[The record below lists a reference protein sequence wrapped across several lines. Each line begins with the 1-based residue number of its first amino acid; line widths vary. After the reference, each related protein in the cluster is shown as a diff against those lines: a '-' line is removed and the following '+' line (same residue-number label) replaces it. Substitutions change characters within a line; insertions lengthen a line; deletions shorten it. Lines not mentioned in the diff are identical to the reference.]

1 VARRLLPVSVL
12 VLVSLTGGL
21 ALAHGRPTLQLR
33 RTRAGSILLDSHGYT
48 LYTFSKD
55 RRNRDACVRV
65 PGCLKVW
72 PALVSARPTA
82 GSGVRRS
89 LIATIEV
96 KGVGRQVTYAGH
108 PLYTYLGDDHPAE
121 TDNIDVYQN
130 GGYWPAIA
138 ASGRAVR

>member
-1 VARRLLPVSVL
+1 VTRRLLVVAGL
-12 VLVSLTGGL
+12 TLASLTS
-21 ALAHGRPTLQLR
+21 ALAFAKAGPTLQLR
-33 RTRAGSILLDSHGYT
+33 HTSAGVILLDGHGYT

-55 RRNRDACVRV
+55 RRDKDVCVKV
-65 PGCLKVW
+65 SGCLKVW
-72 PALVSARPTA
+72 PALVSSRPTA

-89 LIATIEV
+89 LIGTIKV

-108 PLYTYLGDDHPAE
+108 PLYTYTGDDVPAE

-138 ASGRAVR
+138 ASGRAVK